1 MAVRGRRRKVQTT
14 EGRRAEAV
22 TKTSRSQ
29 PLQPHSLQP
38 WLSDHYAALRAEAGP
53 RWEHTRAAVVPVLAD
68 TSHRVR
74 HDLVPA
80 AGKFSSRM
88 AGEAKQR
95 SAPLRAEMSDRAAA
109 IVAAARGGVTA
120 QQIEHLQHR
129 RGSHRKLWF
138 IGGAAAVGA
147 ALGTVAILWQR
158 SRYHDWVEDDAVHSM
173 LGDEDA
179 KSSRLD
185 QEPPGDSAQLHST
198 EHGTV
203 DRDDP
208 ADPDGGVETD
218 ASSGGRRARH

>member
-1 MAVRGRRRKVQTT
+1 M
-14 EGRRAEAV
+14 

-29 PLQPHSLQP
+29 PLQLNSLQP
-38 WLSDHYAALRAEAGP
+38 WLRDHYTALRAEAGP

-88 AGEAKQR
+88 AGEARQR
-95 SAPLRAEMSDRAAA
+95 SAPLRAEVSDRAAA
-109 IVAAARGGVTA
+109 TVAAARGGVTA

-129 RGSHRKLWF
+129 QGVHRHRKLWF

-147 ALGTVAILWQR
+147 ALGTAAVLWQR
-158 SRYHDWVEDDAVHSM
+158 SRYQDWVEDDAVHSV
-173 LGDEDA
+173 LSDEDA
-179 KSSRLD
+179 KSGHPA
-185 QEPPGDSAQLHST
+185 QEPPADSAPLHSA

-203 DRDDP
+203 DRNDAMDRDDP
-208 ADPDGGVETD
+208 ADPDGGIETD